1 MDYLIVEDEF
11 HAAKRLQALID
22 KTNPGAKCLGVID
35 SVEDAVSWFND
46 NTPPD
51 LAFFDIQLADG
62 LSFNIFQ
69 EVNIDVPVIFTTA
82 FDEFAL
88 KAFKTNSVDYLLK
101 PIDES
106 ELRAAIGKYKRHF
119 GGGYTPLDTSVISML
134 MQKMNAPE
142 YIKRFLIKQ
151 GTALSYVSMDEI
163 AYFCSRD
170 GLTFLVTQNNHKY
183 NIDYTL
189 EQVVDLVDP
198 SLFFRINRKLMTSV
212 GSVSQISNYFNSRLK
227 LTLTPAYQDD
237 AIVSR
242 EKVKIFKEWMMG

>member
-11 HAAKRLQALID
+11 HAAKRLRTLIE
-22 KTNPGAKCLGVID
+22 TNFIGVQCLQVID

-62 LSFNIFQ
+62 LSFKIFQ
-69 EVNIDVPVIFTTA
+69 EVDIDVPVIFTTA
-82 FDEFAL
+82 FDEYAL

-101 PIDES
+101 PIDEP
-106 ELRAAIGKYKRHF
+106 ELIAAINKYKRNF
-119 GGGYTPLDTSVISML
+119 GRGYAPIESSVISAL
-134 MQKMNAPE
+134 MQKLNAPE

-151 GTALSYVSMDEI
+151 GTALSYVSVGEI

-170 GLTFLVTQNNHKY
+170 GLTFLVTQNNQKY
-183 NIDYTL
+183 NIDYTM
-189 EQVVDLVDP
+189 EQVADLIEP
-198 SLFFRINRKLMTSV
+198 ASFFRINRKLITSV
-212 GSVSQISNYFNSRLK
+212 KAVSQISSYFNSRLK
-227 LTLTPAYQDD
+227 LTLIPAHADD

-242 EKVKIFKEWMMG
+242 EKVKRFKEWMTG